1 MKIENHENLANEISK
16 FRSALI
22 EFQTMGSYPVSSTP
36 MKLVGKLLANIS
48 NLRCELDRL
57 IVAENKHLDR
67 ETRQT
72 LTKVY
77 FQPPTCKE
85 D

>member
-1 MKIENHENLANEISK
+1 MEIEDHKQLANEISK

-36 MKLVGKLLANIS
+36 MKFVGKMLATIS
-48 NLRCELDRL
+48 DLRCELDRL

-67 ETRQT
+67 ETRQA
-72 LTKVY
+72 LTKIY
-77 FQPPTCKE
+77 FQPPTCEE